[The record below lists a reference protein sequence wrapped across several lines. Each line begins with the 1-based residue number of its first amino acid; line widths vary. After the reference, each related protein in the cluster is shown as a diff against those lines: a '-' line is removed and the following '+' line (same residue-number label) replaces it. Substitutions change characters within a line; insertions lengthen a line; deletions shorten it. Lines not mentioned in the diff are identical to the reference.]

1 MNEKRWVTLK
11 DGRRILIND
20 FMNSKIRSEAKK
32 GKEYKIPIEMIE
44 QTYQRRGYPDNEKFA
59 DFYLADILPGA
70 EKQCKVFSYDYIP
83 INDINEI
90 TCTDDVFLICGA
102 GLLPEAFVKK
112 NIVVNAHPGYIP
124 VVRGLDSLKWAIYN
138 GDPIGVTT
146 HLIGD
151 EIDAGEIIERRIVPV
166 FWNDTFHA
174 VAQRQYEMEIQMLIN
189 SLAKL
194 NDKHEFFKGEG
205 VVHKR
210 MPHSYETR
218 LFERFSN
225 LVKNVQIIIDD
236 EWNRK

>member
-1 MNEKRWVTLK
+1 M
-11 DGRRILIND
+11 
-20 FMNSKIRSEAKK
+20 
-32 GKEYKIPIEMIE
+32 
-44 QTYQRRGYPDNEKFA
+44 
-59 DFYLADILPGA
+59 PGA

-166 FWNDTFHA
+166 FWNDTFPA